1 VRAKVTD
8 IKFGMRENKRV
19 RIRTGYISPA
29 KSTSDQSDK
38 VSKHGDKYRGPI
50 YRGEIRYIL
59 RGLEGGCP
67 YRNIEVRAVNRA
79 GYYSKNSGRIEAII
93 LSSPPKEEVLLKEY
107 RRALLENKEAVNLGL
122 IPEEVCFEE
131 DIYIR

>member
-1 VRAKVTD
+1 
-8 IKFGMRENKRV
+8 MRENKRV
-19 RIRTGYISPA
+19 RIRTGYITPA

-38 VSKHGDKYRGPI
+38 VSKFGDKYRGPI
-50 YRGEIRYIL
+50 YRSEIRYIL

-79 GYYSKNSGRIEAII
+79 GFYSKQSGRIESII

-107 RRALLENKEAVNLGL
+107 RRALLENKEAINLGL
-122 IPEEVCFEE
+122 IPPEVSE
-131 DIYIR
+131 I